1 MLYAARFVGALV
13 IFDAR
18 RGAGAPTK
26 MLSAAVSSV
35 HRFISEIALTDK
47 LLRYKT
53 GVFSPTDIFIQ
64 ARSMIMIPMMA
75 NAPNKRMPLNPANS
89 RK

>member
-35 HRFISEIALTDK
+35 H
-47 LLRYKT
+47 
-53 GVFSPTDIFIQ
+53 
-64 ARSMIMIPMMA
+64 
-75 NAPNKRMPLNPANS
+75 
-89 RK
+89 